1 MKKITPDP
9 PVLALAAA
17 EANDPLLDRAAAERA
32 LNYYLQNHKPLRPLG
47 TALFAI
53 PHSVNS
59 EAALAQASDLLR
71 CAGACANEAGNGLSG
86 PARDLV
92 LSVMHLVE
100 LAKGYVD
107 KSLDTL
113 VTHSSSTRLS
123 AAGALIFSRSSFG
136 MGTWERS
143 H

>member
-1 MKKITPDP
+1 MH
-9 PVLALAAA
+9 L
-17 EANDPLLDRAAAERA
+17 E
-32 LNYYLQNHKPLRPLG
+32 LRHEKDHPLG
-47 TALFAI
+47 TAMFAI
-53 PHSVNS
+53 PASVNS

-113 VTHSSSTRLS
+113 ATH
-123 AAGALIFSRSSFG
+123 
-136 MGTWERS
+136 
-143 H
+143 

>member
-1 MKKITPDP
+1 MRKITPDP
-9 PVLALAAA
+9 PVLPLDAADS
-17 EANDPLLDRAAAERA
+17 NNPLLDRAATERA
-32 LNYYLQNHKPLRPLG
+32 LNFYLQGHKPVRPMG
-47 TALFAI
+47 TAMYAI
-53 PHSVNS
+53 PDRVNS

-100 LAKGYVD
+100 LTKGYVD

-113 VTHSSSTRLS
+113 VTH
-123 AAGALIFSRSSFG
+123 
-136 MGTWERS
+136 
-143 H
+143 

>member
-1 MKKITPDP
+1 MKKIPPDP

-59 EAALAQASDLLR
+59 EAALAQVSDLLCCAAVWLRR
-71 CAGACANEAGNGLSG
+71 CYGLARCLEYFAGGSGIVGQEARASE
-86 PARDLV
+86 A
-92 LSVMHLVE
+92 
-100 LAKGYVD
+100 
-107 KSLDTL
+107 
-113 VTHSSSTRLS
+113 
-123 AAGALIFSRSSFG
+123 
-136 MGTWERS
+136 
-143 H
+143 

>member
-1 MKKITPDP
+1 MKKIVPDP
-9 PVLALAAA
+9 PVLPLQDAAQC
-17 EANDPLLDRAAAERA
+17 DSQSLDRAAADRA
-32 LNYYLQNHKPLRPLG
+32 LDFYLQDHKPARPMSM
-47 TALFAI
+47 AMFAI
-53 PHSVNS
+53 PSSVNS

-92 LSVMHLVE
+92 LSTLHLVE

-113 VTHSSSTRLS
+113 VTH
-123 AAGALIFSRSSFG
+123 
-136 MGTWERS
+136 
-143 H
+143 

>member
-9 PVLALAAA
+9 PFITLQDAVQC
-17 EANDPLLDRAAAERA
+17 DPQSLDRAAADRA
-32 LNYYLQNHKPLRPLG
+32 LNHCLHGHLPSRPIS
-47 TALFAI
+47 TAMFAI
-53 PHSVNS
+53 PDSVNC

-92 LSVMHLVE
+92 LSTVHLVE

-113 VTHSSSTRLS
+113 VTH
-123 AAGALIFSRSSFG
+123 
-136 MGTWERS
+136 
-143 H
+143 

>member
-9 PVLALAAA
+9 PVLPLDAA
-17 EANDPLLDRAAAERA
+17 ESHDPLLDRAATERA
-32 LNYYLQNHKPLRPLG
+32 LNFYLQHHKPYRPMG
-47 TALFAI
+47 TAMFAI
-53 PHSVNS
+53 PDSVNC

-92 LSVMHLVE
+92 LSTVHLVE

-113 VTHSSSTRLS
+113 VTH
-123 AAGALIFSRSSFG
+123 
-136 MGTWERS
+136 
-143 H
+143 

>member
-9 PVLALAAA
+9 PVSSLDAADS
-17 EANDPLLDRAAAERA
+17 NDPLLDRAAVERA
-32 LNYYLQNHKPLRPLG
+32 LNYYLQNHKPYRPIG
-47 TALFAI
+47 TAMLAI
-53 PHSVNS
+53 PDSVNS

-86 PARDLV
+86 SARDLV

-113 VTHSSSTRLS
+113 VTH
-123 AAGALIFSRSSFG
+123 
-136 MGTWERS
+136 
-143 H
+143 

>member
-9 PVLALAAA
+9 PAVPLAAA
-17 EANDPLLDRAAAERA
+17 GSNEPLLDRAATERA
-32 LNYYLQNHKPLRPLG
+32 LNFYLQGHKPVRPMG
-47 TALFAI
+47 TAMYAI
-53 PHSVNS
+53 PDSVNS

-113 VTHSSSTRLS
+113 VTH
-123 AAGALIFSRSSFG
+123 
-136 MGTWERS
+136 
-143 H
+143 

>member
-1 MKKITPDP
+1 MKKVVPDP
-9 PVLALAAA
+9 PSFALQDA
-17 EANDPLLDRAAAERA
+17 EQCDSQSLDRAAVRRA
-32 LNYYLQNHKPLRPLG
+32 LDYYLHDHKPARPIS
-47 TALFAI
+47 TAIFAI
-53 PHSVNS
+53 PDSVNS

-113 VTHSSSTRLS
+113 ATH
-123 AAGALIFSRSSFG
+123 
-136 MGTWERS
+136 
-143 H
+143 

>member
-1 MKKITPDP
+1 M
-9 PVLALAAA
+9 
-17 EANDPLLDRAAAERA
+17 LDRAAVERA
-32 LNYYLQNHKPLRPLG
+32 INYYLQNHKPYRPIG
-47 TALFAI
+47 TAMLAI

-71 CAGACANEAGNGLSG
+71 CAGACANEAENGLSG
-86 PARDLV
+86 PSRDLV

-136 MGTWERS
+136 MGTRERS

>member
-9 PVLALAAA
+9 PALPLDAADSH
-17 EANDPLLDRAAAERA
+17 DPLLDRAAVERA
-32 LNYYLQNHKPLRPLG
+32 LNHYLQNHKPYRPMGKAML
-47 TALFAI
+47 AI
-53 PHSVNS
+53 PNSVNS

-113 VTHSSSTRLS
+113 TTH
-123 AAGALIFSRSSFG
+123 
-136 MGTWERS
+136 
-143 H
+143 

>member
-9 PVLALAAA
+9 PVSPLDAADS
-17 EANDPLLDRAAAERA
+17 NNPLLDRAAIERA
-32 LNYYLQNHKPLRPLG
+32 LNYYLQGHKPHRPMG

-53 PHSVNS
+53 PDSVNS

-113 VTHSSSTRLS
+113 ATH
-123 AAGALIFSRSSFG
+123 
-136 MGTWERS
+136 
-143 H
+143 

>member
-1 MKKITPDP
+1 MKKIIPDP
-9 PVLALAAA
+9 PVLPLDAADS
-17 EANDPLLDRAAAERA
+17 NDPLLDRAATERA
-32 LNYYLQNHKPLRPLG
+32 LNFYLQGHKPVRPMG
-47 TALFAI
+47 TAMYAI
-53 PHSVNS
+53 PDSVNS

-113 VTHSSSTRLS
+113 ATH
-123 AAGALIFSRSSFG
+123 
-136 MGTWERS
+136 
-143 H
+143 